1 MAISTFPV
9 VAGAQIVD
17 VGDTTAKMEPGTICA
32 YRSGTDQWAVLQY
45 VQIDATAV
53 KKGAALVQN
62 FATLKQY
69 SVKAAATADA
79 GTPLAGVAMASTGAA
94 KYGWMAIHGWV
105 ETVELSHT
113 AASGEYLM
121 ISGSTAAML
130 TPDKASVF
138 NAGTHGSSS
147 MFMVVAVARTA
158 IATGTGSITINHWWG
173 V

>member
-1 MAISTFPV
+1 MAITTFPV
-9 VAGAQIVD
+9 ISGAQIVD
-17 VGDTTAKMEPGTICA
+17 AGDTDAKMEPGTVVT
-32 YRSGTDQWAVLQY
+32 YRSGDQWSVLQY
-45 VQIDATAV
+45 VKNAQAAAI
-53 KKGAALVQN
+53 KKGAPMVTD

-69 SVKAAATADA
+69 IVRAAGTADA
-79 GTPLAGVAMASTGAA
+79 GTPLGGIAMASLGAS
-94 KYGWMAIHGWV
+94 KYGFIAIHGWV
-105 ETVELSHT
+105 ETAELSHT